1 MRVAI
6 TRARPTR
13 VLRMLFSS
21 QRVAGSVRSATG
33 RPVDPA
39 CSRLSYQGTLYEH
52 RNDDDGAL
60 DGTDEIFADE
70 IRQQHDVPDD
80 LEDKGT
86 ADGAPDTAYAAAK
99 RRTANDHGGDR
110 LEFPQNARG
119 RRCRSE
125 PRHIEQYREG
135 DTDALDHI

>member
-39 CSRLSYQGTLYEH
+39 CSRLTYQGTLYEH

-60 DGTDEIFADE
+60 NGPDEIFADE
-70 IRQQHDVPDD
+70 IRQQHDVSDN
-80 LEDKGT
+80 LQNEGA
-86 ADGAPDTAYAAAK
+86 ADRAPDTPDTTTKSGAAD
-99 RRTANDHGGDR
+99 DHGGNR
-110 LEFPQNARG
+110 LEFPQNACG

-125 PRHIEQYREG
+125 
-135 DTDALDHI
+135 

>member
-60 DGTDEIFADE
+60 NGTDEIFADE
-70 IRQQHDVPDD
+70 IRQQHDISDD
-80 LEDKGT
+80 FENEGA
-86 ADGAPDTAYAAAK
+86 ADGAPDPADAAAK
-99 RRTANDHGGDR
+99 RGAADDHGSYR
-110 LEFPQNARG
+110 LELPQNGRG
-119 RRCRSE
+119 
-125 PRHIEQYREG
+125 
-135 DTDALDHI
+135 